1 MELFKRLEDFKI
13 KEVNLGSANDLTL
26 IFGLIRTTIDFL
38 QDGLSD
44 KGVLNTRK

>member
-1 MELFKRLEDFKI
+1 MELFKKLEDFELTEI
-13 KEVNLGSANDLTL
+13 NLGSANDLTL
-26 IFGLIRTTIDFL
+26 IFGLIRTAIDFL